1 MEKMGIKL
9 DEKSVKIAERA
20 IGLKVGY
27 EILFGLAEQRG
38 YIIKAAAGWKF
49 QKFEIMY
56 VNNLKFQRSV
66 DGLLQM
72 LKAEIEEYYASVN
85 VKQVREELKN
95 ARGEINR
102 ITAEDRYERAKKL
115 AIKTEKT
122 VEELAEIEKLE
133 EELEIE
139 LLILEEAKKDSKKL
153 EKKAKDSVKAQALA
167 EYKKRMGRV

>member
-1 MEKMGIKL
+1 MKKMVKL
-9 DEKSVKIAERA
+9 DEKSVKVAERA
-20 IGLKVGY
+20 INLKASY
-27 EILFGLAEQRG
+27 EILFGLAEERG

-139 LLILEEAKKDSKKL
+139 LLILEEARKDSKKL
-153 EKKAKDSVKAQALA
+153 EKKARDTVKAQALE
-167 EYKKRMGRV
+167 EYKRRMGRV